1 MFILTATTDKLQ
13 VILDGAITT
22 NELKCY
28 ASYRVIKTLSGI
40 GKEFT
45 PARNFIATN
54 GATEVD
60 LVGSPSADYQHV
72 VDYLS
77 VFNSDTVNAVVT
89 INFSDN
95 GTLYPQ
101 IKVTLGTGEKLEY
114 QDGYGF
120 RVINT
125 SGAVKTAINQSNN
138 ATSSS
143 FSVGVLGADVINNNA
158 IANTI
163 QDVTGLNFAVTAGKK
178 YWFRFIIQYTAALTT
193 TGSRWSINGPAATVR
208 YGSRWTLTAN
218 TETVGASGVSG
229 YDLPAASNASSV
241 AAANI
246 ATVEGFIEAS
256 ADGTV
261 IARFASEVAGSA
273 ITAKAGSIVQF
284 QEVL

>member
-77 VFNSDTVNAVVT
+77 VFNSDTANAVVT
-89 INFSDN
+89 INFNAS

-101 IKVTLGTGEKLEY
+101 FKVTLGTGEKLEY
-114 QDGYGF
+114 QDGQGF
-120 RVINT
+120 RVFNT
-125 SGAVKTAINQSNN
+125 SGAVKTAVNQANN

-143 FSVGVLGADVINNNA
+143 FSVAVLGADVINNNA
-158 IANTI
+158 VANTI
-163 QDVTGLNFAVTAGKK
+163 KDVTGLSFAVTAGKK
-178 YWFRFIIQYTAALTT
+178 YWFRFIIQYTAAATT
-193 TGSRWSINGPAATVR
+193 TGSRWSVSGPTGTIR
-208 YGSRWTLTAN
+208 YGSRYTLTAT
-218 TETVGASGVSG
+218 TETIGASGVSSF
-229 YDLPAASNASSV
+229 DSPAASNASSV
-241 AAANI
+241 VAANI
-246 ATVEGFIEAS
+246 ATIEGFFEPT
-256 ADGTV
+256 ADGDL
-261 IARFASEVAGSA
+261 IARFASEVTASA

>member
-1 MFILTATTDKLQ
+1 MLILTATTDKIQ
-13 VILDGAITT
+13 VILNGAITT

-28 ASYRVIKTLSGI
+28 VSYRNVETIAGI
-40 GKEFT
+40 NSKFT
-45 PARNFIATN
+45 PARNFIDTN
-54 GATEVD
+54 GATAVD
-60 LVGSPSADYQHV
+60 LVPSPSTNFQNI
-72 VDYLS
+72 VDHLS
-77 VFNSDTVNAVVT
+77 VFNTDTANAVVT
-89 INFSDN
+89 VRFSDN
-95 GTLYPQ
+95 GTFYTLF
-101 IKVTLGTGEKLEY
+101 KATLGPDEKLEY
-114 QDGYGF
+114 QEGYGF

-125 SGAVKTAINQSNN
+125 SGALKNAINQSNN

-163 QDVTGLNFAVTAGKK
+163 QDVTGLSFAVTAGKK
-178 YWFRFIIQYTAALTT
+178 YWFRFIIQYTSAATT
-193 TGSRWSINGPAATVR
+193 TGSRWSINGPAGTLR

-229 YDLPAASNASSV
+229 YNLPAASNASSV

-261 IARFASEVAGSA
+261 IARFASEVAASA